1 MSAPTIPET
10 PSAVPPD
17 RAFFEVLRT
26 IGLFRRVMEPY
37 FARHGISQAQ
47 WGVLINLH
55 CAAKNGDGSMRL
67 ADLVEKLL
75 VRPPSVTHVV
85 ERLRVAG
92 LIVRECSATDHR
104 AKVVRLTVAGRE
116 LVERVLKQH
125 GRQIALVL
133 AGLDGEE
140 QTQLRGLLGKLN
152 SHLESVAPHDV
163 IAEGSAF
170 ADGAAGE
177 SED

>member
-1 MSAPTIPET
+1 
-10 PSAVPPD
+10 
-17 RAFFEVLRT
+17 
-26 IGLFRRVMEPY
+26 MEPY

-55 CAAKNGDGSMRL
+55 CAAKQQGHGHGDGSMRL

-104 AKVVRLTVAGRE
+104 AKVVRLTDTGRE

-125 GRQIALVL
+125 GRQISLVL
-133 AGLDGEE
+133 AGLDGDE

-152 SHLESVAPHDV
+152 SHLESVAPHDMS
-163 IAEGSAF
+163 IETSL
-170 ADGAAGE
+170 DTAGE